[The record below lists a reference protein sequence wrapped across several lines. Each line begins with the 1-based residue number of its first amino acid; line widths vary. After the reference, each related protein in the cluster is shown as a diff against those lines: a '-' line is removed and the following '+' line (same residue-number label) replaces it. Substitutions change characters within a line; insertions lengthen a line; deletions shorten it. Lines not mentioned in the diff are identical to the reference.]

1 MSRVDML
8 GEQSFF
14 FPSVC
19 SPVSEDYHFFFGDI
33 FHLLIM
39 LFHTLFAHSYNHHS
53 PPSIKLFPSLFL
65 QGFWGLV
72 GQSRKCW
79 SWNSGYGVC

>member
-14 FPSVC
+14 FLPFAPQLVKITI
-19 SPVSEDYHFFFGDI
+19 FFGDI